1 MATAE
6 QLVYPWQRTTFAS
19 VASEVAAGRLP
30 HALIV
35 TGVEGQGLSTFAHAL
50 AVTLLCE
57 RRSSEGACGACRS
70 CRLVEGGTHP
80 DYLRVGPESME
91 RPVIK
96 VDQIRELIEALTL
109 ASHSG
114 VGRVATI
121 EAADTLNLNAAN
133 SLLKTLEE
141 PPPGVTLILTATAAT
156 GLPATIRSRC
166 RILSLLLPDER
177 EAGRWLEDQGRPDAV
192 PLLALSGGAPLRALS
207 MADAG
212 AGDQLRQL
220 RADLEAAL
228 QQPSS
233 ATGIASRWQGQ
244 GAEAV
249 VSLVA
254 YVLMDAMR
262 FKATGEEAVRL
273 PGMGELA
280 RLVAARDWE
289 VLYEYSDEL
298 VALRRALEQPLNE
311 TLAMERLFLGWAQT
325 IGGAAPAN
333 A

>member
-1 MATAE
+1 
-6 QLVYPWQRTTFAS
+6 
-19 VASEVAAGRLP
+19 
-30 HALIV
+30 
-35 TGVEGQGLSTFAHAL
+35 
-50 AVTLLCE
+50 
-57 RRSSEGACGACRS
+57 
-70 CRLVEGGTHP
+70 
-80 DYLRVGPESME
+80 
-91 RPVIK
+91 
-96 VDQIRELIEALTL
+96 
-109 ASHSG
+109 
-114 VGRVATI
+114 
-121 EAADTLNLNAAN
+121 
-133 SLLKTLEE
+133 
-141 PPPGVTLILTATAAT
+141 
-156 GLPATIRSRC
+156 
-166 RILSLLLPDER
+166 
-177 EAGRWLEDQGRPDAV
+177 
-192 PLLALSGGAPLRALS
+192 

-262 FKATGEEAVRL
+262 FKATGEKGVRL

-280 RLVAARDWE
+280 RLVAARDWG